1 MPPVPGVKEVG
12 FFSSLF
18 SAGEPVNVQLTSKY
32 MDDLL
37 AAKEELKKELVQF
50 PGVFDVKDNFN
61 IGKEEISIKL
71 LPSAENYGVST
82 MMLKSSSPTSILWFG
97 SSKHPKRK
105 G

>member
-1 MPPVPGVKEVG
+1 
-12 FFSSLF
+12 
-18 SAGEPVNVQLTSKY
+18 

-50 PGVFDVKDNFN
+50 PVFLMSKKNFN

-82 MMLKSSSPTSILWFG
+82 MMLGSQVQQAFLGFWEVQSIQKEG
-97 SSKHPKRK
+97 MR
-105 G
+105 